1 MSSLRA
7 RIAMKLVNR
16 QLPKLMSAD
25 PVAHLHDGL
34 HVAVVGS
41 GSPLPDVKRRSPCAA
56 IIAGG
61 KVYVIDAGEGASET
75 MARMQLAPGRIE
87 AILMTH
93 YHSDH
98 ISGLGTVNLQR
109 WVADGDRPA
118 LRVIGP
124 PGVERVIGGFNEA
137 YTLDDGYRV
146 GHHGAETSSRIGL
159 PEACAASNAAGVNGF
174 FSAAKATE
182 VNDSARPRPSIP
194 RRQRLLSMMR
204 SQK

>member
-146 GHHGAETSSRIGL
+146 GHHGAELVNPDTARMVPETYEIPEGQDSMVVLEEDGL
-159 PEACAASNAAGVNGF
+159 KVTAFTVQHPPIVPASNP
-174 FSAAKATE
+174 TT
-182 VNDSARPRPSIP
+182 
-194 RRQRLLSMMR
+194 
-204 SQK
+204 